1 MSAALPDR
9 PRACS
14 VDLTLDLAA
23 PRAARALVDLLL
35 PQWGVHDQEIRD
47 SAMLVVSEL
56 VTHAL
61 VQSDDDDGRQVTLG
75 IELRPDLVRVSVLDQ
90 RPPVPAQRGSA
101 PSVEAARGL
110 IVVGQ
115 IASRWGFGSEPVG
128 RRSYAD
134 LPLLPVPLG

>member
-1 MSAALPDR
+1 MPLAPPDP

-23 PRAARALVDLLL
+23 PRASRALVDLLL
-35 PQWGVHDQEIRD
+35 PQWGVHDQEVRD
-47 SAMLVVSEL
+47 SATLVVSEL

-61 VQSDDDDGRQVTLG
+61 VQSDDDGRPITLG
-75 IELRPDLVRVSVLDQ
+75 IELRPDLVRVSVLDH

-110 IVVGQ
+110 VVVGR
-115 IASRWGFGSEPVG
+115 IASRWGVESDPAG